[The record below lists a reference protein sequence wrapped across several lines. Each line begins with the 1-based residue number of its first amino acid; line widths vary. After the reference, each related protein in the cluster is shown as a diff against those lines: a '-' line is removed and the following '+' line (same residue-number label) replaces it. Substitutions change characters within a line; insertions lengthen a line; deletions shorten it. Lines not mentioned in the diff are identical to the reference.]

1 MDRDRIFG
9 HSRSVGG
16 HHPQECAGR
25 GSKKRHGA
33 LVGLLRRGGVGSL
46 ERCPDQTKGGKAET

>member
-25 GSKKRHGA
+25 RSKKRLGA

-46 ERCPDQTKGGKAET
+46 ERCPDQNEGG